1 MNIDRKER
9 VFISETVIN
18 ESSDQQVSFDY
29 QLRSQGS
36 RVKSEKCQIQ
46 LQSESNLVLFIGPE
60 RSVKC

>member
-18 ESSDQQVSFDY
+18 EYGDQQVLFDY
-29 QLRSQGS
+29 QLRSHGS
-36 RVKSEKCQIQ
+36 RAKSEKCQLQ

-60 RSVKC
+60 RSIKG